1 MSFKKTISILGSTG
15 SIGSN
20 TVDVINSD
28 KKKFSVFSL
37 SSKNN
42 VNLLCKQALLL
53 KPKIV
58 AIQNK
63 KKYKDL
69 RNNLFGKKIKILAGD
84 EGVIE
89 CTDNKVEIVVAS
101 IVGIAGLKPTL
112 NSIEN
117 CSKLCLANK
126 ECLVSAGSFFMKK
139 ISKSKCKLLPLDS
152 EHNAIFQLCDFNKS
166 NNVESITLTASG
178 GPFRNYNLQKL
189 SKATL
194 NSALKHP
201 NWKMGNKITIDSA
214 TLMNKAFEIIE
225 AYYLFNLKLSQINV
239 VVHPESIIHSMVNF
253 ADGSTTALLSNHDMR
268 IPIFYALNWPS
279 REYYNIKKIDL
290 LKIKTLTFEK
300 TNTHLMDSINLA
312 YYVLKKGGS
321 YPLIFNTANEVA
333 VSYFLKEKINF
344 LDILKII
351 KKILSKSEN
360 YKINT
365 IDDIYSIDK
374 KVRILTSE
382 YIMNR

>member
-152 EHNAIFQLCDFNKS
+152 EHNAIRPKLI
-166 NNVESITLTASG
+166 ES
-178 GPFRNYNLQKL
+178 Y
-189 SKATL
+189 
-194 NSALKHP
+194 
-201 NWKMGNKITIDSA
+201 
-214 TLMNKAFEIIE
+214 
-225 AYYLFNLKLSQINV
+225 
-239 VVHPESIIHSMVNF
+239 
-253 ADGSTTALLSNHDMR
+253 
-268 IPIFYALNWPS
+268 
-279 REYYNIKKIDL
+279 
-290 LKIKTLTFEK
+290 
-300 TNTHLMDSINLA
+300 
-312 YYVLKKGGS
+312 
-321 YPLIFNTANEVA
+321 
-333 VSYFLKEKINF
+333 
-344 LDILKII
+344 
-351 KKILSKSEN
+351 LSKSPPWPGNILPESFTWN
-360 YKINT
+360 FLLTLDINKSPNKP
-365 IDDIYSIDK
+365 DIEINSGK
-374 KVRILTSE
+374 KNIKYLFSKFK
-382 YIMNR
+382 